1 MVIYQSRIF
10 IKPVPYKVRTT
21 VINGTPT
28 VYTPDDYKYYKELL
42 AYYVANEYKC
52 QQFFRVYK
60 LQLIFNLATEKY
72 TSKNA
77 GDLDNLSK
85 GVLDA
90 LQGII
95 WKNDAQIIQL
105 EVSKYPAMDYSIL
118 ICVEGFN

>member
-1 MVIYQSRIF
+1 MVIYQSRLF

-21 VINGTPT
+21 IIRGTPT
-28 VYTPDDYKYYKELL
+28 VYTPEDYKHYKQLL
-42 AYYVANEYKC
+42 AYYVSSEYHR
-52 QQFFRVYK
+52 QQFFRVYS
-60 LQLIFNLATEKY
+60 LQLIFNLATEHY

-105 EVSKYPAMDYSIL
+105 DVSKYPAIENSIY
-118 ICVEGFN
+118 ICAEGFN